1 MKRVLVI
8 VMLVCATAAYAQKK
22 DSVMTTEM
30 KTVEIVS
37 TIKEGGNLREQP
49 SSVSS
54 IDAQRVEDNHI
65 TSLKGIS
72 TLVPNLY
79 IPDYGSRLTSAV
91 YIRGIGSRMNESA
104 VGMYVDNMPFADKSS
119 FDFNLS
125 DIERIDVLR
134 GPQGTLYGRNAM
146 GGIVKVYT
154 RNPMFY
160 QGTTMKIG
168 YVSRESRRLVS
179 LTHYHRP
186 SRRVAFSAGLYY
198 NGTQGLFRND
208 ITGEKV
214 DDANTGG
221 AKARLIYLPTDRL
234 SLDFNVMFDYT
245 SEGAYPYYYLGAVP
259 GSAEQFPD
267 YIGKITNNHRSTYR
281 RSLLNAGLKLDYRMK
296 NVTMTSVTSYQWLND
311 RMFMDQDFV
320 NADIYTL
327 EQKQR
332 INTLNE
338 EITFRNTDDGRWQWI
353 TGANVMYQ
361 WLNTMAPATFY
372 SDGIGFLENNI
383 NGVMPS
389 YPHVMQVGF
398 RTDRL
403 DMGGTFDTPKLNIAL
418 FHQSTFNFTDHLS
431 ATAGLRL
438 DYERSCIDY
447 DATANVPFSFSM
459 PQMGI
464 MLNNLVADIS
474 EYRGSMAKGYFRVLP
489 KFALKY
495 RFNDRNNIYASVTNG
510 MRSGGYNVQMFSD
523 ILQGAMQKKMIDGV
537 KDGVFDY
544 LDANMPGM
552 AGRLKPVIEN
562 VMPKVEMP
570 DVNGISYK
578 PEYSWNFELGTHLTS
593 ASGNVSLDASVF
605 YITTRNQQ
613 IARFAQS
620 GLGRQ
625 MVNAGKSRSFGV
637 ETSITYLPVKELAL
651 CANYGFTN
659 AKFVEYDAGNGLD
672 YTGNYIPFVPQ
683 HTITLDGAYTWTLKS
698 KWARNIT
705 LGATYSG
712 AGRIYWTEANNV
724 SQSFYSLLGARVNL
738 ATSFGSIQVWGRNL
752 TNSMYDTFY
761 FESVNRGYAQHGR
774 PLQVGVDVK
783 FVF

>member
-1 MKRVLVI
+1 MKKIFAIFLVFPAI
-8 VMLVCATAAYAQKK
+8 TLYAQKQ
-22 DSVMTTEM
+22 DSLHVTKM
-30 KTVEIVS
+30 KAVEVVS
-37 TIKEGGNLREQP
+37 TVKEGGNLREQP

-327 EQKQR
+327 
-332 INTLNE
+332 
-338 EITFRNTDDGRWQWI
+338 
-353 TGANVMYQ
+353 
-361 WLNTMAPATFY
+361 
-372 SDGIGFLENNI
+372 
-383 NGVMPS
+383 
-389 YPHVMQVGF
+389 
-398 RTDRL
+398 
-403 DMGGTFDTPKLNIAL
+403 
-418 FHQSTFNFTDHLS
+418 
-431 ATAGLRL
+431 
-438 DYERSCIDY
+438 
-447 DATANVPFSFSM
+447 
-459 PQMGI
+459 
-464 MLNNLVADIS
+464 
-474 EYRGSMAKGYFRVLP
+474 
-489 KFALKY
+489 
-495 RFNDRNNIYASVTNG
+495 
-510 MRSGGYNVQMFSD
+510 
-523 ILQGAMQKKMIDGV
+523 
-537 KDGVFDY
+537 
-544 LDANMPGM
+544 
-552 AGRLKPVIEN
+552 
-562 VMPKVEMP
+562 
-570 DVNGISYK
+570 
-578 PEYSWNFELGTHLTS
+578 
-593 ASGNVSLDASVF
+593 
-605 YITTRNQQ
+605 
-613 IARFAQS
+613 
-620 GLGRQ
+620 
-625 MVNAGKSRSFGV
+625 
-637 ETSITYLPVKELAL
+637 
-651 CANYGFTN
+651 
-659 AKFVEYDAGNGLD
+659 
-672 YTGNYIPFVPQ
+672 
-683 HTITLDGAYTWTLKS
+683 
-698 KWARNIT
+698 
-705 LGATYSG
+705 
-712 AGRIYWTEANNV
+712 
-724 SQSFYSLLGARVNL
+724 
-738 ATSFGSIQVWGRNL
+738 
-752 TNSMYDTFY
+752 
-761 FESVNRGYAQHGR
+761 
-774 PLQVGVDVK
+774 
-783 FVF
+783 